1 MNGQAVVMT
10 LLKKPST
17 ETIGIKEF
25 SASCDLCDLCDLCDH
40 IDLVSFSVFFSTLL
54 IPLEI
59 ETSDFF
65 SVHKRL
71 GSHWS
76 HGAHVVEMHVSE
88 EFFEIQ
94 LLPSETHLRNQQRS

>member
-1 MNGQAVVMT
+1 VNSKDFVQVNGQAVVMT

-25 SASCDLCDLCDLCDH
+25 SASCDLCSLCDH
-40 IDLVSFSVFFSTLL
+40 IDSVSFSVFFSTLL

-65 SVHKRL
+65 RYTKD
-71 GSHWS
+71 
-76 HGAHVVEMHVSE
+76 
-88 EFFEIQ
+88 
-94 LLPSETHLRNQQRS
+94 

>member
-1 MNGQAVVMT
+1 MIHNIITLRFRTDYGIARTFQVNGQAVVMT

-65 SVHKRL
+65 RYTKD
-71 GSHWS
+71 
-76 HGAHVVEMHVSE
+76 
-88 EFFEIQ
+88 
-94 LLPSETHLRNQQRS
+94 